1 MQHQFSLWNLHM
13 PILLLSRGDKEGR
26 DLLRKALE
34 ARYGMNVPAIE
45 TLKIRFEGRVRAKL
59 GPISTWVPLET
70 TTYFA
75 FPGRGRWDFSVRAAG
90 VPLRGGS
97 NAVDG
102 TLYRKRLRNGEIV
115 VITDPEH
122 ARSARL
128 WRFAAVGMLLIPLS
142 QEFIE
147 LKGTGER
154 SFLAINLETK
164 DSIDVTLHED
174 FTVSKVSTRCANPD
188 MEFQQ
193 QLYTLMAEDGHVAVN
208 GFMLPAKLTR
218 FWDDE
223 EQYEVK
229 PVAVEINPT
238 LDDSI
243 FMLESE
249 P

>member
-1 MQHQFSLWNLHM
+1 M

-45 TLKIRFEGRVRAKL
+45 TLKIEFEGRVRAKL

-102 TLYRKRLRNGEIV
+102 TLYRKRLRNGEIE

-122 ARSARL
+122 ARAARL
-128 WRFAAVGMLLIPLS
+128 WRFTAAGMLLIPLS
-142 QEFIE
+142 QQFIE

-164 DSIDVTLHED
+164 DSIDVTLNED
-174 FTVSKVSTRCANPD
+174 FTVSKVSTRCPNPEMD
-188 MEFQQ
+188 FQQ
-193 QLYTLMAEDGHVAVN
+193 QLFTLQAEDGQVAVN
-208 GFMLPAKLTR
+208 DFMLPGKMITL
-218 FWDDE
+218 WDDE
-223 EQYEVK
+223 EENEVK
-229 PVAVEINPT
+229 PVTVEINPT
-238 LDDSI
+238 LNDSI
-243 FMLESE
+243 FALESD